1 MTKDLTEGRPMGLI
15 LSFLLP
21 VWLGALFQQFYT
33 VVDTIIVGK
42 SLGVAALAA
51 VGSTGS
57 MNFMINGFCMGL
69 CAGFTIPIAQR
80 FGAKDYSLMRKYVS
94 NTKQLCILFSIG
106 MTVLT
111 VLTCRPF
118 LALLSTPDDIM
129 DRATIYIRII
139 FLGIPLSI
147 LYNMVSGII
156 RALGDSKTPL
166 YFLVFSSV
174 LNIFLDLLFILVFH
188 WDVAGAAYAT
198 ILSQGVSGLACL
210 WYMKRKYPV
219 LNSTADEKKVRTA
232 LWKPLCANGVP
243 MGLQYSITAIGSV
256 ILQASVNSLG
266 SSAVAAVTAGSR
278 ISLFFCTPFDAMGT
292 TMATFGGQNTG
303 AGKFDRL
310 RTGILDCS
318 LVAALY
324 SAAAFAVMYFWGGDL
339 SMLFLSAGQDQ
350 IRDESHLF
358 LIINSLFYFP
368 LAWVNIYRFMI
379 QGMGFG
385 TFAILSGVF
394 EMIARSVVALV
405 FVPVWGFPAV
415 CFASPVAWILAD
427 CFLVPAFHLCKR
439 RLEGIVKTYKRL
451 KLHDVHMKRQR

>member
-15 LSFLLP
+15 LSFFFP
-21 VWLGALFQQFYT
+21 VWLGCLFQQFYT
-33 VVDTIIVGK
+33 VVDTIIVGQ

-57 MNFMINGFCMGL
+57 VNFMINGFCMGL
-69 CAGFTIPIAQR
+69 CAGFTIPVAQR
-80 FGAKDYSLMRKYVS
+80 FGAKDFSLMRKYVA
-94 NTKQLCILFSIG
+94 NTKYLCILFSIG
-106 MTVLT
+106 LTVLT
-111 VLTCRPF
+111 VAICKPF
-118 LALLSTPDDIM
+118 LLLLQTPSDIV
-129 DRATIYIRII
+129 DRATDYIRII

-147 LYNMVSGII
+147 LYNVVSGII
-156 RALGDSKTPL
+156 RALGDSKTPVF
-166 YFLVFSSV
+166 FLVLSSL

-188 WDVAGAAYAT
+188 WDVQGAAFAT

-210 WYMKRKYPV
+210 IFMKRRYPV
-219 LNSTADEKKVRTA
+219 LLSTSDERKIRTN

-256 ILQASVNSLG
+256 ILQASVNTLG

-278 ISLFFCTPFDAMGT
+278 ISMFFCTPFDAMGT

-303 AGKFDRL
+303 AGKFSRL
-310 RTGILDCS
+310 HTGLFDCS
-318 LVAALY
+318 VIAAAY
-324 SAAAFAVMYFWGGDL
+324 SAVAFAVMYFYGGNL
-339 SMLFLSAGQDQ
+339 SMLFLNAGQER
-350 IRDESHLF
+350 IMEESHLF

-394 EMIARSVVALV
+394 EMIARSVVAMV

-415 CFASPVAWILAD
+415 CFASPVAWVLAD
-427 CFLVPAFHLCKR
+427 CFLIPAFHHCER
-439 RLEGIVKTYKRL
+439 RLEGIVRNYRWL
-451 KLHDVHMKRQR
+451 KLRDFHVNHNR